1 MEIRDWIALN
11 RAFYD
16 SFAEEFSR
24 SREAINPGILR
35 ALEGCDLSSVL
46 DVGCGDGRVSK
57 ALPEDSRY
65 VGLDFSA
72 NLIGRNARPQVS
84 SFALADFTSPLP
96 IFTSTF
102 PTVVCFATLHHLPK
116 RLPLV
121 QELARVLRP
130 GGHLIVSVWQ
140 ITHSDR
146 MRKKIVEDLGNGDY
160 LLNWDRGGKGRRYV
174 HEVSEVEL
182 GQLANEAGFVIK
194 EIFRS
199 DGKSGDL
206 GLYGVFTH
214 SGKGAGTSPAP
225 TKQN

>member
-57 ALPEDSRY
+57 ALPETSRY

-72 NLIGRNARPQVS
+72 NLIGRNARPQAA

-96 IFTSTF
+96 VSTSAF
-102 PTVVCFATLHHLPK
+102 PTVVCFATLHHLPTC
-116 RLPLV
+116 LPLM

-130 GGHLIVSVWQ
+130 GGRLVVSVWQ
-140 ITHSDR
+140 ITHSER
-146 MRKKIVEDLGNGDY
+146 MRKKIVEDLGSGDY
-160 LLNWDRGGKGRRYV
+160 LLDWDRGGKGLRYV
-174 HEVSEVEL
+174 HEVSEAEL
-182 GQLANEAGFVIK
+182 KQLADDVGLIVK
-194 EIFRS
+194 DMFRS

-206 GLYGVFTH
+206 GLYGIFVSTGSH
-214 SGKGAGTSPAP
+214 
-225 TKQN
+225 